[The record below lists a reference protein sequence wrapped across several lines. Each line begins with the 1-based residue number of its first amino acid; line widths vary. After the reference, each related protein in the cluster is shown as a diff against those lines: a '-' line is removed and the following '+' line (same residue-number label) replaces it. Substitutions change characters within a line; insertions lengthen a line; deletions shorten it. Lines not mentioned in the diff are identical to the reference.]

1 MSILENLLASIET
14 LNANVATLA
23 AAMAAGGVATSSA
36 PAAAAAEVT
45 SNKPAASGKGGKG
58 GKATAPAKVEPKYTV
73 EEVAAAAVRVK
84 DEIGTAA
91 AQELIKSAGKA
102 DKLKEMKPENF
113 DAFVEAA
120 EALLAEQNE
129 PATSDDL

>member
-1 MSILENLLASIET
+1 MSILENLLASIDGLRT
-14 LNANVATLA
+14 DVAALTA
-23 AAMAAGGVATSSA
+23 ALAAGGIAA

-45 SNKPAASGKGGKG
+45 SKPAASAKGGKG
-58 GKATAPAKVEPKYTV
+58 KPAAAAKPEPKYTV

-120 EALLAEQNE
+120 EALLAEQT
-129 PATSDDL
+129 ADAGAGDDL